1 MSGYFGRVL
10 SLAGLATPPPAA
22 PSAACPQASAPA
34 SPPLPGASDEG
45 FDPVAMGLEQES
57 FVERPE
63 AAAPS
68 AGRERSAP
76 ASRRGEPGAPRAA
89 RREGSEPA
97 PAAPVPAPR
106 PPTPS
111 TSAGAPGAPV
121 VDRARPAAASPRLSS
136 TPAASDAPAALEHEV
151 LVEAPATSAPA
162 AAAAPARPADL
173 LGQVRRW
180 IATPPPA
187 RPAGGAS
194 APHEASEPTLEH
206 ERLVATASL
215 PASAG
220 AARATATIA
229 TASPSAPPPRPGLGS
244 AAPPAPEPIDVHIG
258 SIQVTVEDAT
268 PARARRNTPERSTA
282 SARPGFGRGWLQRRL
297 VRT

>member
-1 MSGYFGRVL
+1 VSGYFGRVL
-10 SLAGLATPPPAA
+10 SLAGVATPPPAA
-22 PSAACPQASAPA
+22 PSAAGPQASALA
-34 SPPLPGASDEG
+34 SPPLPGAGDDG

-63 AAAPS
+63 AATPG
-68 AGRERSAP
+68 AGRERPAP
-76 ASRRGEPGAPRAA
+76 ASPRGEPGAPRAV

-97 PAAPVPAPR
+97 PAAPVPAAR
-106 PPTPS
+106 PPTAS
-111 TSAGAPGAPV
+111 TSAVAPGAPV
-121 VDRARPAAASPRLSS
+121 GDRARPAPASPRPS
-136 TPAASDAPAALEHEV
+136 PNAASDAPAALEHEV

-187 RPAGGAS
+187 RPAPGAS
-194 APHEASEPTLEH
+194 TPHEASEPAIEH
-206 ERLVATASL
+206 ERLVATASP

-220 AARATATIA
+220 AARAAAAIA
-229 TASPSAPPPRPGLGS
+229 TASPSAPPPRPALGS
-244 AAPPAPEPIDVHIG
+244 AAPPPPEPIDVHIG

-268 PARARRNTPERSTA
+268 PARARRTTPERSA

-297 VRT
+297 VRS